1 MIAAA
6 SVDLQSLTTGAGPLV
21 FAVIASYL
29 LGSIPAAYI
38 AGKSKG
44 IDLRKHGSGN
54 LGATN
59 VIRVLGTKVGLLV
72 FAFDMA
78 KGAVPVLLFPGWV
91 TAAQGPIGDPVIVG
105 IICGIAA
112 IVGHVRPI
120 YLKFGRGGKGVAT
133 AAGVFLA
140 LAPVQTLLTLIVFAV
155 VLLSSGFVSL
165 GSLTSGAILPVLL
178 ALTVGVRSP
187 VFAISVAVAAFVFW
201 THRANIAR
209 LRSGEEHRFGKRG
222 VPAKRPA
229 ATLAISLI
237 IVLAVLIAARIG

>member
-1 MIAAA
+1 MGLF
-6 SVDLQSLTTGAGPLV
+6 V
-21 FAVIASYL
+21 AVIIASYL

-38 AGKSKG
+38 AGKSRG

-59 VIRVLGTKVGLLV
+59 VMRVLGTKIGLAV

-78 KGAVPVLLFPGWV
+78 KGAVPVLFFPRFV
-91 TAAQGPIGDPVIVG
+91 PPTAPVSDPVIVA
-105 IICGIAA
+105 IICGLAA
-112 IVGHVRPI
+112 IMGHVRPI
-120 YLKFGRGGKGVAT
+120 YLRFGKGGKGVAT

-140 LAPVQTLLTLIVFAV
+140 LAPLQTLLTLIVFAV

-165 GSLTSGAILPVLL
+165 GSLTSATMLPVLL
-178 ALTVGVRSP
+178 GITVGVRSP
-187 VFAISVAVAAFVFW
+187 LFALSVFVAIFVFW

-209 LRSGEEHRFGKRG
+209 LRNGEEHRFGKRG

-229 ATLAISLI
+229 ATLAISLV
-237 IVLAVLIAARIG
+237 IVLAIMIAVRLA